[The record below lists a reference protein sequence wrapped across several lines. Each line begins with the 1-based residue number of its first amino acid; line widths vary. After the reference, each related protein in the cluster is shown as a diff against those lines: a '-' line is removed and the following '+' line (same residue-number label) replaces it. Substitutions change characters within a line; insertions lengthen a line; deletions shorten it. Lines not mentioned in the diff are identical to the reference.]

1 MMDFRL
7 TEEQEVI
14 RDTIRR
20 FIVRECTREA
30 AREADEKGD
39 FPEKLYRPLADNGFC
54 GLVVPEAYGGG
65 GRNVLAAVLIIEEL
79 SAVYP
84 ALAGCFGACALTGGK
99 NLGALGSPGQ
109 KERYLPSVVDG
120 SALFA
125 GGILEPDAGYDPL
138 AVNMTATPSGDG
150 FLLSGVKRFVRLA
163 GRATTILTLARTAS
177 GDSPRD
183 GLSFFLVNAA
193 GPGITTGT
201 MDLVGTTS
209 LGIGEVRFENVD
221 VSREDIL
228 GGPEGLNQ
236 GYRQWEA
243 VRETEHLE
251 VAACGLGIAQGA
263 YDYAVQYAKERVQF
277 GRPIIAFSAVKDM
290 LVDMAV
296 HIRASR
302 LVAWQAACL
311 ADEEKRC
318 AAEAATARI
327 LAVETARKASMDCV
341 QVLGGYGYTM
351 EYDAQRYVRDA
362 MVLLGGAGPQEMLRE
377 DLGAMLGLG

>member
-1 MMDFRL
+1 MDFRL

-20 FIVRECTREA
+20 FIARECTREA

-39 FPEKLYRPLADNGFC
+39 FPEHLYRPLADNGFC

-65 GRNVLAAVLIIEEL
+65 GRNVLAATLIIEEL

-84 ALAGCFGACALTGGK
+84 ALAGAFSACALGGGK
-99 NLGALGSPGQ
+99 NLGDLGSPEQ
-109 KERYLPSVVDG
+109 RERHLPSVVDG

-125 GGILEPDAGYDPL
+125 NAILEPEAGYDPL
-138 AVNMTATPSGDG
+138 VVGMTATPKGDG
-150 FLLSGVKRFVRLA
+150 FLLSGVKQFVRVA
-163 GRATTILTLARTAS
+163 GRAAAILTLARTDADS
-177 GDSPRD
+177 G
-183 GLSFFLVNAA
+183 GLSFFLVDAKT
-193 GPGITTGT
+193 PGIKAGATG
-201 MDLVGTTS
+201 LVGTAS
-209 LGIGEVRFENVD
+209 LGIGEVRFENVA
-221 VSREDIL
+221 VSRENVL

-236 GYRQWEA
+236 GRKQWSVLREA
-243 VRETEHLE
+243 EDLE
-251 VAACGLGIAQGA
+251 VSACGLGLAQGA

-296 HIRASR
+296 RIRATR
-302 LVAWQAACL
+302 LVARQAACL

-327 LAVETARKASMDCV
+327 LAAETARKASMDCV

>member
-1 MMDFRL
+1 MDFRL

-20 FIVRECTREA
+20 FIARECTRDA
-30 AREADEKGD
+30 AREADTQGG

-65 GRNVLAAVLIIEEL
+65 GRNVLAAALIVEEL

-84 ALAGCFGACALTGGK
+84 ALAGAFAACAFGGGK
-99 NLGALGSPGQ
+99 NLGDLGSPEQ
-109 KERYLPSVVDG
+109 KERHLPFVVDG

-125 GGILEPDAGYDPL
+125 GAILEPDGGYGRFAAG
-138 AVNMTATPSGDG
+138 MTAVPDGDG
-150 FLLSGVKRFVRLA
+150 FLLNGTKQFVRLA
-163 GRATTILTLARTAS
+163 GRAAAILTLART
-177 GDSPRD
+177 GPGNPPRE
-183 GLSFFLVNAA
+183 GLSFFLVDAKKPGIAA
-193 GPGITTGT
+193 GTA
-201 MDLVGTTS
+201 DLVGTAS
-209 LGIGEVRFENVD
+209 LGIGEVRFENVA
-221 VSREDIL
+221 VSREDVL
-228 GGPEGLNQ
+228 GGPEGLNR
-236 GYRQWEA
+236 GWEQWAVLQEA
-243 VRETEHLE
+243 EHLE
-251 VAACGLGIAQGA
+251 IAACGLGIAQGA

-296 HIRASR
+296 RIRAAR
-302 LVAWQAACL
+302 LVARQAACL

-362 MVLLGGAGPQEMLRE
+362 LVLFGGAGPQEMLRE
-377 DLGAMLGLG
+377 DLGELLGLG